1 MDCITVFLSDFT
13 FLELKLEKREAGK
26 MKKIF
31 FYTLFVGVVGFG
43 FVSCFASQFIEEK
56 LLDVIE
62 IESIISSNYQKSME
76 AREDMMDELLL
87 YFEKNGAITKK
98 LKTKKSSRNMSLEE
112 KEERV
117 NNYFDF
123 FENSSITENEI
134 KEIEI
139 EVSKIG
145 EKYETAFSGVNISIF
160 ESSKMIEG
168 VSEDDENII
177 IGGDIILNKSI
188 PENAAV
194 IINLARKARG
204 EKELNETEIKK
215 RGFYCSQS
223 SFMWHNSK
231 WESGKVKY
239 RMSSGVSSKEEE
251 IILGCMKKW
260 EEASEGKIKFVRYR
274 NSFWNRFRWKFFLS
288 RHVQIS
294 VNKNISNSWAT
305 LGEQVRAQLNI
316 DGEYFAKRTDGSFIF
331 DKEVIESEILHEI
344 GHILTLFHEHQRAD
358 RDEYISI
365 NYERAAIVNSWSKEK
380 AVSQYGKITM
390 YDHRVTDEY
399 DYESIMHYWSS
410 QSDEDGNRD
419 IVKKNGNTIPRAM
432 ELSKWDKAFIKELY
446 RE

>member
-1 MDCITVFLSDFT
+1 MKRAVFYL
-13 FLELKLEKREAGK
+13 
-26 MKKIF
+26 
-31 FYTLFVGVVGFG
+31 LFVMVVGFG
-43 FVSCFASQFIEEK
+43 FVSCFASKFIEEK

-76 AREDMMDELLL
+76 VRENMMDELLL

-98 LKTKKSSRNMSLEE
+98 LKTKKSSKNMSLEE

-117 NNYFDF
+117 NSYFDF
-123 FENSSITENEI
+123 FENGSIMENEI

-145 EKYETAFSGVNISIF
+145 EKYETYFSGVDISIF

-177 IGGDIILNKSI
+177 IGGDVILNKSI
-188 PENAAV
+188 PENAV
-194 IINLARKARG
+194 LIINFARKARG

-231 WESGKVKY
+231 WENGKVKY
-239 RMSSGVSSKEEE
+239 RMSSEVSSKEEE

-288 RHVQIS
+288 RHLQIS
-294 VNKNISNSWAT
+294 IGENIGNSWAT
-305 LGEQVRAQLNI
+305 LGEQVRAQLKI
-316 DGEYFAKRTDGSFIF
+316 DGEYFIKRKDGSFLF
-331 DKEVIESEILHEI
+331 DEDVIESEILHEI
-344 GHILTLFHEHQRAD
+344 GHVLTLFHEHQRVD
-358 RDEYISI
+358 RDEYISV
-365 NYERAAIVNSWSKEK
+365 NYERAAIVNNWSEEK
-380 AVSQYGKITM
+380 AKAQYGKITM
-390 YDHRVTDEY
+390 YDHKVTKDY

-410 QSDEDGNRD
+410 QSDEEGNRD
-419 IVKKNGNTIPRAM
+419 IVKKNGNIITRAM
-432 ELSKWDKAFIKELY
+432 DLSELDKAFIKELY
-446 RE
+446 SE